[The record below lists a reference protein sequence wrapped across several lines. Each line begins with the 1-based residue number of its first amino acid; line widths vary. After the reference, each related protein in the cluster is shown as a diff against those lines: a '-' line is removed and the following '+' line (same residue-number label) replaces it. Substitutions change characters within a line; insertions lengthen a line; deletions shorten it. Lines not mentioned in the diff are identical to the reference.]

1 MELVVRAKDKVMEKI
16 TGEKRT
22 DSGPMY
28 DDADSDINYLETKAA
43 VQKQASEQEGS
54 DCQISLDKRPDM
66 VTDAVS
72 KPPDNLED
80 EPFLGKWIAVM
91 KMLATFKYISVLFV
105 SWFMGFGIGLIFT
118 FLFWYLQDIGG
129 SPTLFGVASVLNHV
143 SELLAF
149 FFSRKLITSIGK
161 K

>member
-1 MELVVRAKDKVMEKI
+1 MPICFAVFSVLMSCALITATQLQFRHHSGGKDIQLMELVVRAKDKVMEKI

-72 KPPDNLED
+72 KPPDNFED
-80 EPFLGKWIAVM
+80 GKAYRVVFLSN
-91 KMLATFKYISVLFV
+91 MLYTTRVVWK
-105 SWFMGFGIGLIFT
+105 
-118 FLFWYLQDIGG
+118 
-129 SPTLFGVASVLNHV
+129 
-143 SELLAF
+143 
-149 FFSRKLITSIGK
+149 R
-161 K
+161 